1 LRVGEYS
8 FNFFFNPEVTVMGK
22 YADQVNRQNQ
32 HLSQLA
38 VREQKNQRSK
48 QRSAERRAERRL
60 RAEEMTEGWRSL
72 TFEEQLAA
80 LDRRLGKDVGAKKQ
94 RARIKAAI
102 AKRIKADAE
111 EKATTRSKK
120 KRRKRESGKHS

>member
-1 LRVGEYS
+1 MGSPYRVGIES
-8 FNFFFNPEVTVMGK
+8 GKSRTRKQIKEIKREEINERLAAWRDLTPE
-22 YADQVNRQNQ
+22 Q
-32 HLSQLA
+32 
-38 VREQKNQRSK
+38 
-48 QRSAERRAERRL
+48 
-60 RAEEMTEGWRSL
+60 
-72 TFEEQLAA
+72 QLAA